1 MFVSQQAL
9 AIETL
14 LGFCLAMANL
24 GSWDAR
30 NRHLIDSWPLRIGV
44 VVTALS
50 LAAVSFVSE

>member
-30 NRHLIDSWPLRIGV
+30 NRHLIDSWPLRIGI

-50 LAAVSFVSE
+50 LAGVSFISE